1 MSDWTVADL
10 QKWDDKICRV
20 GEDLG
25 LDWFPIDYEIIDYAE
40 MLGAMA
46 YTGLP
51 THYRHWSYGKEY
63 ERTHTLYNM
72 GQTGL
77 PYEMIINSNPSIAY
91 LMRENALYIHI
102 LTMAHCVGHSDF
114 FKQNRMFSHTDPSNI
129 ISSFKS
135 AAKYVRQLI
144 EDPSIGIDKVENI
157 LDAAHSIKYQVPR
170 YPGIKYKTRDQ
181 IIESEKDKMME
192 NPDYNPNL
200 SKVPIRP
207 EYNLLRFIAEHSKN
221 LEEWER
227 NLILIVEE
235 SSKYFIPQALTKV
248 MNEGWACTIHQKI
261 INELNLPDN
270 LYLPFVKL
278 HNQVIR
284 PHLGQI
290 NPYHLGYT
298 LFQKIIEEK
307 GFEEAKT
314 IREVHNDIT
323 FLRFYTDEEFMREHN
338 YFSYS
343 FNRKQQSS
351 IVDDISDVEGWEKVR
366 DAMIT
371 NVGLNRIP
379 VVFVEEI
386 EKDGT
391 LSLVHEHDGRDLEM
405 NYARKVF
412 DHIKTLWRGEVK
424 LITIVEDEIW
434 EF

>member
-114 FKQNRMFSHTDPSNI
+114 FKQNRMFAHTDPSNI

-170 YPGIKYKTRDQ
+170 YPGIKYKTRAE

-192 NPDYNPNL
+192 DPDYNPNL

-343 FNRKQQSS
+343 FNKKQQSS

-412 DHIKTLWRGEVK
+412 EHIKTLWRGEVK